1 MSRITHHRLLELLN
15 YCPISGV
22 FTRKVALSAR
32 TKVGDVAGNLTKG
45 YIELSVDGCRYSGHT
60 LAWFYVNGVWPV
72 TELDH
77 KDLIKSNNAI
87 ANLREATDS
96 QNGSNGPMRKNNSIG
111 FKGVTRHADK
121 YKSAIMINK
130 KGYI

>member
-1 MSRITHHRLLELLN
+1 M
-15 YCPISGV
+15 
-22 FTRKVALSAR
+22 
-32 TKVGDVAGNLTKG
+32 
-45 YIELSVDGCRYSGHT
+45 
-60 LAWFYVNGVWPV
+60 WPV

-130 KGYI
+130 KRIHLGVFITAKEAAIAYDNAAISYFGEFAKTNKHFGYV